1 MAVPRIIFNMPQT
14 KPAAT
19 QEATHDETNKELMG
33 PFPTI
38 GPSHYWQI
46 QSVKKRA
53 IAIAATTVPSTQI
66 RKSIFLAKQIS
77 SYVLTLSTTNTSLFY
92 HRDFRKHVCR
102 TRKIADQHLRESTP
116 TQTHA
121 SYFYPLIVPLS
132 CQNFTRMSIDFT
144 SILLALFH
152 FHFPIGDS

>member
-1 MAVPRIIFNMPQT
+1 
-14 KPAAT
+14 
-19 QEATHDETNKELMG
+19 MG

-46 QSVKKRA
+46 QSVKERA

-92 HRDFRKHVCR
+92 HRVFRK
-102 TRKIADQHLRESTP
+102 TRLSNKQKIADQHLRNQLLLKRMPAT
-116 TQTHA
+116 
-121 SYFYPLIVPLS
+121 FYPLIVPLS
-132 CQNFTRMSIDFT
+132 CQNFTRMSIDFYLYFCWPSFTFT
-144 SILLALFH
+144 SQ
-152 FHFPIGDS
+152 